1 MIKFLLTTSL
11 LMFSIISFC
20 ATPPAEVLKAYHL
33 KFPTAINVTWGKEN
47 AHEFE
52 AWFLLNGLKCATI
65 YTDKGE
71 WIQTET
77 PLIFSKLP
85 KEVQISFSKDHKNS
99 NPKLVSK
106 LVQAKGIIKYE
117 IETKKGINTLEFF
130 YTSNGMETT
139 EK

>member
-1 MIKFLLTTSL
+1 MMKFLLTTSL
-11 LMFSIISFC
+11 LMFYKICFC
-20 ATPPAEVLKAYHL
+20 ASPSAEVLKAFHL
-33 KFPTAINVTWGKEN
+33 KFPTAINVTWEKEN

-52 AWFLLNGLKCATI
+52 ASFLLNGLKCASI

-85 KEVQISFSKDHKNS
+85 KEVQTSFSKDHKKS

-106 LVQAKGIIKYE
+106 LEQAKGVIKYE
-117 IETKKGINTLEFF
+117 IEINKGIKTVEFF
-130 YTSNGMETT
+130 YTLNGMETT